1 MSDRKLKYHICLDD
15 FLLLPDGS
23 TVYRI
28 QADRSFGNVK
38 EGEYGGYVGNMSN
51 LSQTGTAWIYDE
63 AVAYGQSRVEE
74 DAQLRKESV
83 ISDMVRISGHAQV
96 IHTKISGDMQIGDY
110 AKVCGNQDYVE
121 IRGLLFEEHP
131 IFFFRLVSGKIGVQF
146 QDFSGDLAQ
155 FKRYVQKIPKMKT
168 RKELWMLLCLIQYQ
182 FQERMKIY
190 EDPQRAENTGT

>member
-1 MSDRKLKYHICLDD
+1 MHLNIE
-15 FLLLPDGS
+15 
-23 TVYRI
+23 T
-28 QADRSFGNVK
+28 
-38 EGEYGGYVGNMSN
+38 
-51 LSQTGTAWIYDE
+51 
-63 AVAYGQSRVEE
+63 
-74 DAQLRKESV
+74 
-83 ISDMVRISGHAQV
+83 MVRISGHAQV

-182 FQERMKIY
+182 FQELLELIGGVYNIKTVEI
-190 EDPQRAENTGT
+190 ENNLQNQAIAFSKTANILK